1 MRPSLVLLVALC
13 LAAAVVPGCWAGK
26 DGEVRRAAVAGQFY
40 PGDPA
45 GLKSAVADF
54 LAGAV
59 PARGERPLALV
70 VPHAGYVFSGQI
82 AADGFR
88 QAAGFKYG
96 LVVILGTN
104 HTAPPFKGAA
114 VYPGRAWQTPLGAV
128 NVDRAAAEALVK
140 ADKLFRLDARPHEK
154 EHSIEV
160 EVPFVQDILPG
171 IPILPMV
178 VGSNDRETALRMGE
192 ILAGVLG
199 KQKPLIV
206 ASSDLSH
213 YPSERLADD
222 ADRKTLA
229 AVASLDAAT
238 AALSMRRTLGE
249 HSGDLA
255 TCACGEG
262 PILTAMAAA
271 RRLGAR
277 RGIVLS
283 YANSGDTVF
292 GEPGRVVGYGAVAFT
307 AGSGG
312 TDQAALETAKGK
324 DELTVS
330 DKAYLLKL
338 ARRTLQEYFS
348 TGMVPLPRQT
358 SAALASKRG
367 AFVTLT
373 ENGDLRGC
381 IGYMAEDTPLA
392 LVVARTTLDSAL
404 KDSRFRPV
412 EAREVTA
419 LKIKISALTPRRR
432 VSGPGTIVVGRDG
445 VVLESRGRRAVFL
458 PEVAVEQGWDRSTM
472 LDYLCRKAGL
482 PEGCWKHG
490 ATFHTFQ
497 TTAFGEE
504 DAP

>member
-1 MRPSLVLLVALC
+1 MQRQHREADEAVGVARC
-13 LAAAVVPGCWAGK
+13 DMA
-26 DGEVRRAAVAGQFY
+26 
-40 PGDPA
+40 
-45 GLKSAVADF
+45 
-54 LAGAV
+54 
-59 PARGERPLALV
+59 
-70 VPHAGYVFSGQI
+70 
-82 AADGFR
+82 
-88 QAAGFKYG
+88 
-96 LVVILGTN
+96 
-104 HTAPPFKGAA
+104 
-114 VYPGRAWQTPLGAV
+114 
-128 NVDRAAAEALVK
+128 
-140 ADKLFRLDARPHEK
+140 
-154 EHSIEV
+154 
-160 EVPFVQDILPG
+160 QDILPG

-358 SAALASKRG
+358 SAALSAKRG

-373 ENGDLRGC
+373 ENGNLRGC

-404 KDSRFRPV
+404 KDTRFRPV
-412 EAREVTA
+412 GAREVTA
-419 LKIKISALTPRRR
+419 LKIKISALTARRR
-432 VSGPGTIVVGRDG
+432 VSGPGAIVVGRDG
-445 VVLESRGRRAVFL
+445 VVLENRGRRAVFL